1 MRRKIYKK
9 LAICA
14 GIGTAV
20 FITKLLH
27 PDVSVLQIVEVMMW
41 GLIAMWSQELLKDL

>member
-9 LAICA
+9 IAICA

-27 PDVSVLQIVEVMMW
+27 PNLSIWQILEVMMW
-41 GLIAMWSQELLKDL
+41 GLIVMWSQELLREL